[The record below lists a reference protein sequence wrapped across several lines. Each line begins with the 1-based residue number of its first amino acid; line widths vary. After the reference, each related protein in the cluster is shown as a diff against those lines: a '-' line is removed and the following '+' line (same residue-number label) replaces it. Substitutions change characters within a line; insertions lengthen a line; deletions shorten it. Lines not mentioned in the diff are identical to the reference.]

1 MEITQKNDEGTIILS
16 LSGKLLAGEDTALLE
31 ETVSTTL
38 QTGHRDVVLDL
49 TELTYIDSSGIG
61 ELVTCHNI
69 VRGKKGTLK
78 LQNIP
83 KRIHDRLAVTHLLSV
98 FDDEPS

>member
-1 MEITQKNDEGTIILS
+1 MEITQKNDEGTIVLS
-16 LSGKLLAGEDTALLE
+16 LSGKLLGKDTALLE
-31 ETVSTTL
+31 EAIGTAL

-61 ELVTCHNI
+61 EIVTCHNI
-69 VRGKKGTLK
+69 VTGKKGTLK

-83 KRIHDRLAVTHLLSV
+83 KRIRDRLAVTHLLSV
-98 FDDEPS
+98 FDDETS